1 MRKFERLEKLIT
13 KEKTDLLKN
22 KSVLVLGCGG
32 VGGYVIESLARSGI
46 GKLIIVDGDIVDE
59 TNINR
64 QIIALESTI
73 GQKKVD
79 VFKKRL
85 KDINKD
91 IEVITISK
99 FIDDT
104 NIDELFE
111 YDIDYFVDACDTMDT
126 KKLVIKNCIDK
137 NINLISSMGTGNRMD
152 PSKLEITTL
161 DKTNNDPIARIL
173 RKYVK
178 DEHINKKIRVL
189 CSTEVPMKVNGVGSN
204 SFVPCSAGLLI
215 SSYIIK
221 EFIKD

>member
-111 YDIDYFVDACDTMDT
+111 YDIDYFVDACDTLNT
-126 KKLVIKNCIDK
+126 KKLVIRNCIDK
-137 NINLISSMGTGNRMD
+137 NINLISSMGTGNRMN

-178 DEHINKKIRVL
+178 EEHINKKIRVL

-221 EFIKD
+221 ELIKD

>member
-13 KEKTDLLKN
+13 KEKTDLLHN

-46 GKLIIVDGDIVDE
+46 GKLIIVDGDVVEE
-59 TNINR
+59 TNLNR

-73 GQKKVD
+73 GRKKVD
-79 VFKKRL
+79 VFKDRL

-111 YDIDYFVDACDTMDT
+111 YDIDYFVDACDTMNT

-137 NINLISSMGTGNRMD
+137 SINLISSMGTGNRMN

-178 DEHINKKIRVL
+178 EERINKKVRVL
-189 CSTEVPMKVNGVGSN
+189 CSTEVPKKVDGVGSN

-215 SSYIIK
+215 TSYIIK
-221 EFIKD
+221 ELIKD